1 MHPKSLSPRTV
12 GYIHAVLHAALRGLC
27 AGDYSTAI
35 LLRVSRSP
43 NPHEQRC
50 TCLRLRA
57 PGDFSS
63 GCSAPAMASSFPRPH
78 DRPSAK
84 RLFGTALV
92 GSLLGGRDCD
102 REANAGEGE
111 RMDVCA
117 NQAST
122 ELSRS
127 EAPELGRASTLT
139 SIYKRTVGAGLQ
151 LTSGSTDLPHADAY
165 VFVYS
170 RRARKASIIRSASR
184 GVPRSAISSSSEIIL
199 ARHTLNLARRRAP
212 GSTAQL
218 GFEHS

>member
-1 MHPKSLSPRTV
+1 VLATTRPQSCFGCRDLQTRTSRGARAYVSGRQAISRAGAPHPLWHP
-12 GYIHAVLHAALRGLC
+12 LC
-27 AGDYSTAI
+27 
-35 LLRVSRSP
+35 
-43 NPHEQRC
+43 
-50 TCLRLRA
+50 
-57 PGDFSS
+57 
-63 GCSAPAMASSFPRPH
+63 PRPH

-84 RLFGTALV
+84 RVFGTALV

-127 EAPELGRASTLT
+127 EAPELGRASTLA

-151 LTSGSTDLPHADAY
+151 LTSGSTDLPHADTY

-199 ARHTLNLARRRAP
+199 ARHTLNLARKDKLP
-212 GSTAQL
+212 GSTARL